1 MCGGRANRGQEKIS
15 TSQILIFLH
24 QTMEALIIIDIKLT
38 QVYKGINLSKYS
50 FTKYKQKSYSLS
62 QPKNQVINIINMM
75 KS

>member
-50 FTKYKQKSYSLS
+50 FTKYKQKLLN
-62 QPKNQVINIINMM
+62 KNLIVCPNLRI